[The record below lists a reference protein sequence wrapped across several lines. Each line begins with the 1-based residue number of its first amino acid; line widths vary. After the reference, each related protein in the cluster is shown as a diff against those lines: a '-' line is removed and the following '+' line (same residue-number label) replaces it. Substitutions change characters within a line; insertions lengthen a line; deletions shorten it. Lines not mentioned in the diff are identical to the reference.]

1 MNEPTVLMLDM
12 LMRVVLLGFLQ
23 VLPMAVVLVFVVL
36 VHAVA
41 VTVLKKRLR

>member
-12 LMRVVLLGFLQ
+12 LMRVFLLGFLQ
-23 VLPMAVVLVFVVL
+23 ALPMAVILVFVAL

-41 VTVLKKRLR
+41 VTKFKRWLR